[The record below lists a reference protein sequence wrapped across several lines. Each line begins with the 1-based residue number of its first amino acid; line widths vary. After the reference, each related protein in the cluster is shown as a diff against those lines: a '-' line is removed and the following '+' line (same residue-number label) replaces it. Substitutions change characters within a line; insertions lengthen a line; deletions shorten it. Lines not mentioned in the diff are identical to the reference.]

1 VHIFDSMHKGKDM
14 KEKRG
19 ETSKKAAIESDTDAN
34 KASMK
39 MAHREKSNNM
49 PNPVKGLTLSLYSM
63 IKEH

>member
-1 VHIFDSMHKGKDM
+1 MHKGKDM